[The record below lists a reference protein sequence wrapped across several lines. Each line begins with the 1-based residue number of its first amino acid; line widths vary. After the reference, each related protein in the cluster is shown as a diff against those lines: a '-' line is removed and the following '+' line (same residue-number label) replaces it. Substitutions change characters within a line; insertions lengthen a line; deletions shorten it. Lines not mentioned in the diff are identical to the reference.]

1 VAGIC
6 LVFPTLFLPVSFLCL
21 VIVLVV
27 TVLKQAEVIAGFLL
41 YISKSGNEIKFTFSA
56 VYKNKGLRVVLLWDV

>member
-1 VAGIC
+1 
-6 LVFPTLFLPVSFLCL
+6 
-21 VIVLVV
+21 VLVV